1 MIRKLLVAN
10 RGEIARRVFR
20 TCRRMNIETVAVYS
34 DPDTTEPHVI
44 EANHAVNLPGSTP
57 SETYL
62 DIDAVLG
69 AAKQTGADAV
79 HPGYGFLA
87 ENAEFARRVI
97 DAGLTWIGP
106 SPEAIEVMGSKLRS
120 KALVE
125 SAGVPTLLAVDL
137 TAMDEGRA
145 MDAAAGLG
153 YPVLV
158 KASAGG
164 GGKGMRIVAD
174 PSGLPEAIEGAR
186 GRQSRPLAMR
196 LSSWSGTWR
205 HRVISRSRCL
215 ATATAGVVSPL
226 RAGVLHPTAASED
239 HRGGAVTSRRR

>member
-1 MIRKLLVAN
+1 MIRRILVAN

-20 TCRRMNIETVAVYS
+20 TSRRMNMETVAVYS
-34 DPDTTEPHVI
+34 DPDMSEPHVV

-69 AAKQTGADAV
+69 AAKQTGADAI

-120 KALVE
+120 KDVVE
-125 SAGVPTLLAVDL
+125 AAGVAILRAIDLSGMAEDAV
-137 TAMDEGRA
+137 ME
-145 MDAAAGLG
+145 AAAGLG

-164 GGKGMRIVAD
+164 GGKGMRVVGD
-174 PSGLPEAIEGAR
+174 PTDLPEAIEGAR
-186 GRQSRPLAMR
+186 RE
-196 LSSWSGTWR
+196 
-205 HRVISRSRCL
+205 
-215 ATATAGVVSPL
+215 
-226 RAGVLHPTAASED
+226 AASAFCDDTVFLEKYLE
-239 HRGGAVTSRRR
+239 